1 MNTYVESKKTLD
13 KISSKYGCKGD
24 IIMRTAAQYIIE
36 YGQYMFNDEDFI
48 KDQIQQIEDKH
59 RISEEE
65 DKHLW
70 VTKDFELAIF
80 NCARELAEVNSYDL
94 IIYMQKEMYWSNEGG
109 LDYGRLKQIT
119 TSVRD
124 WMVCTSFDSSQDYDT
139 FSNECNIEDNELNE
153 LGFGYLIPEDEE
165 LADEEE

>member
-13 KISSKYGCKGD
+13 KIASKYSCKGD

-36 YGQYMFNDEDFI
+36 YGQYMFKDEDFI

-65 DKHLW
+65 GKHLW

-94 IIYMQKEMYWSNEGG
+94 IVYMQKEMYWSNEGG
-109 LDYGRLKQIT
+109 LDYKRAIHLLEECM
-119 TSVRD
+119 D
-124 WMVCTSFDSSQDYDT
+124 WIDVYGTGEGYSFKEALDDLGFDEDEIEELGFEYALSG
-139 FSNECNIEDNELNE
+139 EEEEDNE
-153 LGFGYLIPEDEE
+153 
-165 LADEEE
+165 

>member
-1 MNTYVESKKTLD
+1 MSNYVESKKALD
-13 KISSKYGCKGD
+13 KIASKYGCKGD
-24 IIMRTAAQYIIE
+24 IIMRTAAQYIVE

-65 DKHLW
+65 GKHLW

-94 IIYMQKEMYWSNEGG
+94 IIYMQKEIYWSNEGG
-109 LDYGRLKQIT
+109 LDYKRAVQLLK
-119 TSVRD
+119 
-124 WMVCTSFDSSQDYDT
+124 SSLEYLENYNNCNNKENYEAFQD
-139 FSNECNIEDNELNE
+139 IGLEDNEIE
-153 LGFGYLIPEDEE
+153 EFGFDYLIS
-165 LADEEE
+165 EEE